1 MLVSFIR
8 QVPSVSLQIHNP
20 GKKKKKGGKKMRF
33 QPISYKSLAVN
44 ISIKSAFN
52 SAGCQQ
58 LWQLRRALASTG
70 YLSEAAVVGGD
81 RISLNSCVGDLL
93 KGLVDQSSLSGSKL
107 PWPSEYSHIL
117 KGEAG
122 VICNVE
128 GRLTF
133 CQDDSSWRRQIKAEQ
148 CFYFSSSDGRFCACS
163 EAEMC
168 LPFSVWKKV
177 YTPLVLF
184 LRSTE
189 QDLCLLWPSRKYNL
203 LNCIFNVQC
212 FTYR

>member
-1 MLVSFIR
+1 MLVSCQAGPPIS
-8 QVPSVSLQIHNP
+8 PQIHNP
-20 GKKKKKGGKKMRF
+20 EWKKKRRGKKTRL
-33 QPISYKSLAVN
+33 QPISSESLEVN

-70 YLSEAAVVGGD
+70 SLSKGSVVGSD
-81 RISLNSCVGDLL
+81 KISLNSCVGDLL
-93 KGLVDQSSLSGSKL
+93 KELADQSSLSGSKL

-133 CQDDSSWRRQIKAEQ
+133 CQNDSSWRRQIKAEQ
-148 CFYFSSSDGRFCACS
+148 CFYFASS
-163 EAEMC
+163 EV
-168 LPFSVWKKV
+168 LPTL
-177 YTPLVLF
+177 Y
-184 LRSTE
+184 
-189 QDLCLLWPSRKYNL
+189 
-203 LNCIFNVQC
+203 
-212 FTYR
+212 